1 MPTLSDHIENALNEG
16 RMLMLGGQVLLGFS
30 YDICYEGGFDRAPL
44 RAQLAEMGAIG
55 LLTVALGW
63 VLWPAA
69 FHCIAE
75 RGMPS
80 KYLHRFITRVLDW
93 ALLPLGLSL
102 GFAFYAAAIG
112 MHIAHP
118 WIAGVLAG
126 TVTLAAWYIGGMLP
140 HRHPRPTKDD
150 SSGSARPDL
159 GDRIKKVLIECRM
172 ALPGAQAF
180 LGFQFAIIFSS
191 TFERLPRS
199 SQLVHFA
206 TLLCTTAAIVLL
218 IAPAAYHRLAEAGED
233 SEHFYTV
240 ASRLLI
246 AALAFLPIGMCGD
259 LFVTLRKV
267 TGSDAV
273 SLAVPGFL
281 VATFYTLWFGVSI
294 RRRSVRRRRPIRH
307 AA

>member
-1 MPTLSDHIENALNEG
+1 MPSLSDHLENALNEG

-30 YDICYEGGFDRAPL
+30 YDICYEGGFERAPL
-44 RAQLAEMGAIG
+44 RAQFAEIGAIA

-63 VLWPAA
+63 IVWPAA
-69 FHCIAE
+69 FHRIAA
-75 RGMPS
+75 GGAPS
-80 KYLHRFITRVLDW
+80 EYLHLFITRVLDW

-102 GFAFYAAAIG
+102 GFALYAAAVG
-112 MHIAHP
+112 LHIPHS

-126 TVTLAAWYIGGMLP
+126 VVTLAAWYLGGVLP
-140 HRHPRPTKDD
+140 HRRPRPTRDGPSD
-150 SSGSARPDL
+150 SKRPDL

-180 LGFQFAIIFSS
+180 LGFQFAIIFE
-191 TFERLPRS
+191 TAFEKLPRS
-199 SQLVHFA
+199 SQLIHFA
-206 TLLCTTAAIVLL
+206 TLLCTTGAIVLL

-233 SEHFYTV
+233 SEHFHTV

-246 AALAFLPIGMCGD
+246 AALAFLPLGMCGD

-267 TGSDAV
+267 TGSD
-273 SLAVPGFL
+273 SLSIAVPSFL
-281 VATFYTLWFGVSI
+281 VIAFYTLWFGVSLWRRRASRPHPI
-294 RRRSVRRRRPIRH
+294 RR